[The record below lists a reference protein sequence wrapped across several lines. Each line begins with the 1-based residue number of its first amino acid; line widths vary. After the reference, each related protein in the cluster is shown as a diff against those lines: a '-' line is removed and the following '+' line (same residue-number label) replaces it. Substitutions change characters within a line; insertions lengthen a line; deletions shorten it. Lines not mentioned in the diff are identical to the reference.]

1 MTLLQNLRKQHEQSK
16 DFVGT
21 VVNGTPIVP
30 KGIIHVGGNIG
41 EEAERYAQTGV
52 DTVVWIEAVPESF
65 QQLVKNVSPYHQVCI
80 NALILDVDDQ
90 PTKFYKN
97 RVGSR
102 INDHSY
108 SSVYPINRSVEAI
121 LPYYR
126 VVQTLEEIEL
136 TSLTLPTCLEQHGLQ
151 KDDYDFLSL
160 NTQGSELRIVQ
171 GMGEYLRQMKW
182 VQSEVNPFNSISIY
196 DGENTALDLHSYMQ
210 KFGFKQYEIQHSFGG
225 VVLYLNQDL
234 MDSES

>member
-1 MTLLQNLRKQHEQSK
+1 MTILQNLREQQKQTK

-21 VVNGTPIVP
+21 VVNGTSIVP
-30 KGIIHVGGNIG
+30 QGIIHVGGNIG

-65 QQLVKNVSPYHQVCI
+65 QQLVENVRPYHQVCI

-97 RVGSR
+97 RVGR
-102 INDHSY
+102 RMDDHSY
-108 SSVYPINRSVEAI
+108 SSIYPINRAI
-121 LPYYR
+121 ETVFPHYR

-136 TSLTLPTCLEQHGLQ
+136 TSLTLPTCLERHGLH
-151 KDDYDFLSL
+151 KDRYDFLSL

-182 VQSEVNPFNSISIY
+182 VQSEVNPLNEISIY
-196 DGENTALDLHSYMQ
+196 DGENTASELQAYMEQ
-210 KFGFKQYEIQHSFGG
+210 FGFERYKIQHSFGG
-225 VVLYLNQDL
+225 IVLYLNQDL
-234 MDSES
+234 IDSTS